1 MSRELSRE
9 KLEEKFKKIYGW
21 EAKERSME
29 FLQFLGN
36 HKSSFVGKWAGKT
49 DWKSE
54 EPRFAEW
61 NRRYKR
67 K

>member
-1 MSRELSRE
+1 MRELSRQN
-9 KLEEKFKKIYGW
+9 LEAKFEKIYGW
-21 EAKERSME
+21 KPAEHSIE

-36 HKSSFVGKWAGKT
+36 HKDSFTGKWAGKT
-49 DWKSE
+49 EWKSE

-61 NRRYKR
+61 NRRYKS